1 MTEERKA
8 MFTTDREAVREL
20 ILDAARNIPA
30 QGRMREL
37 VMYSLENPGKM
48 IRSRIMLLLA
58 GKYSPACRD
67 ELLCCAA
74 AIEMIHT
81 SSLILDDIIDDAALR
96 RGKPTV
102 QAVYGKPIALCGGD
116 TLMVTGINLLLER
129 GYPRRAA
136 QTIDIIRNACS
147 GEMLQ
152 HTQKK
157 ETDVPEEAYFDA
169 LRGKTAYA
177 FRGACAMSAE
187 ITGRTEEQCGA
198 AARFGECIGTMFQVR
213 DDLMDWT
220 VDEKRLGKPANLDFA
235 EGIYTLPAIFT
246 FRKEGYGDRLRE
258 LAGKTV
264 LSPEETEEARRIVR
278 ESGGIEYTKEVL
290 RRFGREAAMLAETL
304 PGNDAE
310 DIRETVT
317 ALQEP

>member
-8 MFTTDREAVREL
+8 MYEADREAIREMIMNTVR
-20 ILDAARNIPA
+20 NMPA
-30 QGRMREL
+30 HDRMQEL
-37 VMYSLENPGKM
+37 VLYSLENPGKM

-74 AIEMIHT
+74 AIEMVHT

-152 HTQKK
+152 HLQKK
-157 ETDVPEEAYFDA
+157 RTDVTEEAYFETI
-169 LRGKTAYA
+169 RGKTAYA
-177 FRGACAMSAE
+177 FRGACMITAE
-187 ITGRTEEQCGA
+187 VTGRTEEQCRA
-198 AARFGECIGTMFQVR
+198 AARFGECVGMMFQVR
-213 DDLMDWT
+213 DDLLDWT

-246 FRKEGYGDRLRE
+246 FRKDGYGDRLRE
-258 LAGKTV
+258 LAAKDALTAG
-264 LSPEETEEARRIVR
+264 ETEEARRIVQ
-278 ESGGIEYTKEVL
+278 ESGGIDYTKEIL
-290 RRFGREAAMLAETL
+290 YRFGREAAALAESL
-304 PGNDAE
+304 PGCDAE
-310 DIRETVT
+310 DILKT
-317 ALQEP
+317 AEALKEL